1 MNDKQTKTYYIRT
14 VNATL
19 YFNVRGGTVYFD
31 VRGGTVY
38 FDGKATHLL
47 EYKLYDF
54 LAMAKEMGMV
64 TGTLNK
70 E

>member
-19 YFNVRGGTVYFD
+19 YFN

-64 TGTLNK
+64 TGTQNK